1 MSPNTITQIK
11 RFIPTEETGRT
22 LNQKNM
28 GTKNLSDWNHLQ
40 NVLNTN
46 FKRIT
51 PSKIKTLTTNHLLDN
66 YIK

>member
-22 LNQKNM
+22 SNQKNM

-51 PSKIKTLTTNHLLDN
+51 PSKIKTLATNHLLDN